1 MNKRIPFVPFSLQT
15 AKLVVKPFYGLGNRL
30 SRFFPG
36 LNIRLNQA
44 SIDVTPREYLA
55 IAFFSLWFWTTI
67 IFVLLLSFSLFITL
81 PENFIYVLTAAPLV
95 IGFLAFF
102 YIIQYPMLIISRKI
116 RDLDRYLLFALR
128 HMQVQIK
135 SGIPLFDTL
144 VSVSSGDYGL
154 IAEEFRGCVKKIST
168 GMSETNALEEL
179 IFKNPSIYFRR
190 VIWQIT
196 NAIRTG
202 ADLGGTLD
210 AIVDNLGDEQKVAIR
225 RYGSQLNPLSMMYMM
240 LAVILPS
247 LGITFLV
254 LLSTFSGFTV
264 SEIIFWFILTV
275 LIVFQFSFVGL
286 VKSRRPTIEL

>member
-1 MNKRIPFVPFSLQT
+1 MTKRIPFVPFPLTT
-15 AKLVVKPFYGLGNRL
+15 ARLVVKPFYGLGNRL
-30 SRFFPG
+30 LKIFPG
-36 LNIRLNQA
+36 LNVRLNQA
-44 SIDVTPREYLA
+44 DVEISPREYLA
-55 IAFFSLWFWTTI
+55 IAFFALWFWTTI
-67 IFVLLLSFSLFITL
+67 IFVLLLTFSLFIIL
-81 PENFIYVLTAAPLV
+81 PANFVYILTAAPLI

-102 YIIQYPMLIISRKI
+102 YIVQYPMLIISRKI

-135 SGIPLFDTL
+135 SGIPLFDGL
-144 VSVSSGDYGL
+144 VSISKGDYGL
-154 IAEEFRGCVKKIST
+154 ISEEFKKCVKKIST

-179 IFKNPSIYFRR
+179 IFKNPSMYFRR

-196 NAIRTG
+196 NAVRTG
-202 ADLGGTLD
+202 ADLSDTLN
-210 AIVDNLGDEQKVAIR
+210 AIVENLANEQKVAIR
-225 RYGSQLNPLSMMYMM
+225 KYGSQLNPLSMMYMM

-264 SEIIFWFILTV
+264 SEIIFWFILII

>member
-1 MNKRIPFVPFSLQT
+1 MSRRLPFIPFPLKM

-30 SRFFPG
+30 SKLFPG
-36 LNIRLNQA
+36 LNVRLSQTD
-44 SIDVTPREYLA
+44 IDMSPREYLA
-55 IAFFSLWFWTTI
+55 IAFFALWFWTTI
-67 IFVLLLSFSLFITL
+67 IFVILLTFSLFITL
-81 PENFIYVLTAAPLV
+81 PENFVYVLTIAPLV

-102 YIIQYPMLIISRKI
+102 YILQYPMLIISKKI
-116 RDLDRYLLFALR
+116 RDLDRHLLFALR
-128 HMQVQIK
+128 HMQVQVK
-135 SGIPLFDTL
+135 SGIPLFDGL
-144 VSVSSGDYGL
+144 VSISKGDYGL
-154 IAEEFRGCVKKIST
+154 ITEEFKKCVKKIST
-168 GMSETNALEEL
+168 GMSETNALEDL

-196 NAIRTG
+196 NAMRTG
-202 ADLGGTLD
+202 ADLANTLD
-210 AIVDNLGDEQKVAIR
+210 AIVENLADEQKVAIR

-264 SEIIFWFILTV
+264 SEVIFWFILTI

>member
-1 MNKRIPFVPFSLQT
+1 MNRRIPFVPFSMQM
-15 AKLVVKPFYGLGNRL
+15 ARSVVKPFYGVGNRL
-30 SRFFPG
+30 VKIFPG
-36 LNIRLNQA
+36 LNVRLNQA
-44 SIDVTPREYLA
+44 DIDISAREYLA
-55 IAFFSLWFWTTI
+55 IGFFALWFWTMM
-67 IFVLLLSFSLFITL
+67 IFILLLTLSLFITL
-81 PENFIYVLTAAPLV
+81 PENFIYVLTIAPLF

-102 YIIQYPMLIISRKI
+102 YIIQYPMLIISKKI
-116 RDLDRYLLFALR
+116 RDLDRHLLFALR
-128 HMQVQIK
+128 HMQVQVK
-135 SGIPLFDTL
+135 SGIPLFDGL
-144 VSVSSGDYGL
+144 VSISNGDYGL
-154 IAEEFRGCVKKIST
+154 ISEEFKKCVKKIST
-168 GMSETNALEEL
+168 GLSETNALEEL
-179 IFKNPSIYFRR
+179 VFKNPSLYFRR

-202 ADLGGTLD
+202 ADLADTLD
-210 AIVDNLGDEQKVAIR
+210 AIVDNLANEQKVAIR

-264 SEIIFWFILTV
+264 SEIIFWFILTI

>member
-1 MNKRIPFVPFSLQT
+1 MT
-15 AKLVVKPFYGLGNRL
+15 ARLVVKPFYGLGNRL
-30 SRFFPG
+30 SKFFPS
-36 LNIRLNQA
+36 LTVRLNQ
-44 SIDVTPREYLA
+44 SDIDISPREYLA
-55 IAFFSLWFWTTI
+55 IAFFALWFWTTI

-81 PENFIYVLTAAPLV
+81 PVNFVYVLTIAPLV

-102 YIIQYPMLIISRKI
+102 YIVQYPMLIISRKV

-128 HMQVQIK
+128 HMQVQVK
-135 SGIPLFDTL
+135 SGISLFDGL
-144 VSVSSGDYGL
+144 VSISNGDYGL
-154 IAEEFRGCVKKIST
+154 ISDEFRQCVKKIST
-168 GMSETNALEEL
+168 GLSETNALEEL
-179 IFKNPSIYFRR
+179 IFKNPSMYFRR

-196 NAIRTG
+196 NAVRTG
-202 ADLGGTLD
+202 ADLAGTLD
-210 AIVDNLGDEQKVAIR
+210 AIVDNLTNEQKVAIR

-254 LLSTFSGFTV
+254 ILSTFSGFAV
-264 SEIIFWFILTV
+264 SEIIFWFILTI

>member
-1 MNKRIPFVPFSLQT
+1 MNRRIPFIPFSLHT
-15 AKLVVKPFYGLGNRL
+15 ARLTVKPFYGVGNRL
-30 SRFFPG
+30 IKIFPG
-36 LNIRLNQA
+36 LNVRLNQA
-44 SIDVTPREYLA
+44 DIEISPREYLA
-55 IAFFSLWFWTTI
+55 IAFFALWFWTTI
-67 IFVLLLSFSLFITL
+67 IFVTLLTLSLFITL
-81 PENFIYVLTAAPLV
+81 PENFIYVLTAAPLA

-102 YIIQYPMLIISRKI
+102 YIIQYPMLIISKKT
-116 RDLDRYLLFALR
+116 RDLDRHLLFALR
-128 HMQVQIK
+128 HIQVQVK
-135 SGIPLFDTL
+135 SGIPLFDGL
-144 VSVSSGDYGL
+144 VSVSKGDYGL
-154 IAEEFRGCVKKIST
+154 ISEEFKKCVKKIST
-168 GMSETNALEEL
+168 GTSETNALEEL

-202 ADLGGTLD
+202 ADLTGTLD
-210 AIVDNLGDEQKVAIR
+210 AIVENLANEQKVAIR

-254 LLSTFSGFTV
+254 LLSTFSGFAV
-264 SEIIFWFILTV
+264 SEIIFWFILCI

>member
-1 MNKRIPFVPFSLQT
+1 MNQRIPFVLFPLQT
-15 AKLVVKPFYGLGNRL
+15 AKLIVKPFYGLGNRL
-30 SRFFPG
+30 SKIFPG
-36 LNIRLNQA
+36 LNIRLIQA
-44 SIDVTPREYLA
+44 SLDVTPREYLS
-55 IAFFSLWFWTTI
+55 IAFFALWFWTTI
-67 IFVLLLSFSLFITL
+67 MFVLLLTFTLFITL
-81 PENFIYVLTAAPLV
+81 PENFVYMLVSAPLI

-102 YIIQYPMLIISRKI
+102 YVIQYPMLIISRKI
-116 RDLDRYLLFALR
+116 RDLDRYLLFSLR

-135 SGIPLFDTL
+135 SGVPLFDAL
-144 VSVSSGDYGL
+144 VSVSNGDYGL
-154 IAEEFRGCVKKIST
+154 ISKEFKECVKKIST
-168 GMSETNALEEL
+168 SMSETDALEEL
-179 IFKNPSIYFRR
+179 IFKNPSLYFRR

-202 ADLGGTLD
+202 ADLGNTLD
-210 AIVDNLGDEQKVAIR
+210 AIVDNLGEEQKVAIR

-254 LLSTFSGFTV
+254 MLSTFSGFAV
-264 SEIIFWFILTV
+264 SEIIFWFILAI

>member
-1 MNKRIPFVPFSLQT
+1 MPFSLQM
-15 AKLVVKPFYGLGNRL
+15 ARLIVKPFYGLGNRL
-30 SRFFPG
+30 SKLFPG

-44 SIDVTPREYLA
+44 DIDISPREYLA
-55 IAFFSLWFWTTI
+55 IAFFALWFWTTM
-67 IFVLLLSFSLFITL
+67 IFVLLLTFSLFIVL
-81 PENFIYVLTAAPLV
+81 PENFVYVLTIAPLA

-102 YIIQYPMLIISRKI
+102 YIVQYPMLIISKKI
-116 RDLDRYLLFALR
+116 RDLDKYLLFALR

-135 SGIPLFDTL
+135 SGIPLFDGL
-144 VSVSSGDYGL
+144 VSISNGDYGL
-154 IAEEFRGCVKKIST
+154 ISEEFKKCVKKIST
-168 GMSETNALEEL
+168 GLSETNALEEL
-179 IFKNPSIYFRR
+179 IFKNPSMYFRR

-202 ADLGGTLD
+202 ADLAGTLD
-210 AIVDNLGDEQKVAIR
+210 AIVDNLANEQKVAIR

-254 LLSTFSGFTV
+254 LLSTFSGFAV
-264 SEIIFWFILTV
+264 SEIIFWFILTI

>member
-1 MNKRIPFVPFSLQT
+1 MNRRVPFMPFSLQM
-15 AKLVVKPFYGLGNRL
+15 ARLIVKPFYGLGNRL
-30 SRFFPG
+30 SKLFPG

-44 SIDVTPREYLA
+44 DIDISPREYLA
-55 IAFFSLWFWTTI
+55 IAFFALWFWTTI
-67 IFVLLLSFSLFITL
+67 IFVLLLTFSLFIVL
-81 PENFIYVLTAAPLV
+81 PENFVYVLTIAPLA

-102 YIIQYPMLIISRKI
+102 YIVQYPMLIISKKI
-116 RDLDRYLLFALR
+116 RDLDKYLLFALR

-135 SGIPLFDTL
+135 SGIPLFDGL
-144 VSVSSGDYGL
+144 VSISNGDYGL
-154 IAEEFRGCVKKIST
+154 ISEEFKKCVKKIST
-168 GMSETNALEEL
+168 GLSETNALEEL
-179 IFKNPSIYFRR
+179 IFKNPSMYFRR

-202 ADLGGTLD
+202 ADLAGTLD
-210 AIVDNLGDEQKVAIR
+210 AIVDNLANEQKVAIR

-254 LLSTFSGFTV
+254 LLSTFSGFAV
-264 SEIIFWFILTV
+264 SEIIFWFILTI

>member
-1 MNKRIPFVPFSLQT
+1 MKRRIPFVPFSLPM
-15 AKLVVKPFYGLGNRL
+15 ARLVVKPFYGLGNRL
-30 SRFFPG
+30 SKFFPG
-36 LNIRLNQA
+36 LNVRLTQA
-44 SIDVTPREYLA
+44 DIDISPREYLA
-55 IAFFSLWFWTTI
+55 IAFFALWFWTTI
-67 IFVLLLSFSLFITL
+67 IFVLLLTLSLFITL
-81 PENFIYVLTAAPLV
+81 PENFVYVLTLAPLA

-102 YIIQYPMLIISRKI
+102 YIVQYPMLIISRKI
-116 RDLDRYLLFALR
+116 RDLDKYLLFALR

-135 SGIPLFDTL
+135 SGIPLFDGL
-144 VSVSSGDYGL
+144 VSVSNGDYGL
-154 IAEEFRGCVKKIST
+154 ISEEFKKCVKKIST
-168 GMSETNALEEL
+168 GLSETNALEEM

-202 ADLGGTLD
+202 ADLADTLD
-210 AIVDNLGDEQKVAIR
+210 AIVENLSNEQKVAIR

-264 SEIIFWFILTV
+264 SEIIFWFILGI
-275 LIVFQFSFVGL
+275 LIVFQFAFVGL

>member
-1 MNKRIPFVPFSLQT
+1 MIRRIPFIPFSLPM
-15 AKLVVKPFYGLGNRL
+15 ARMVVKPFYGLGNRL
-30 SRFFPG
+30 SNFFPG
-36 LNIRLNQA
+36 INIRLNQA
-44 SIDVTPREYLA
+44 DIKISPREYFA
-55 IAFFSLWFWTTI
+55 IAFFALWFWATI
-67 IFVLLLSFSLFITL
+67 LFLLLLMFSLFITL
-81 PENFIYVLTAAPLV
+81 PENFVYVMTITPLI

-102 YIIQYPMLIISRKI
+102 YIVQYPMLIISKKV
-116 RDLDRYLLFALR
+116 RDLDRHLLFALR
-128 HMQVQIK
+128 HMQVQVK
-135 SGIPLFDTL
+135 SGIPLFDGL
-144 VSVSSGDYGL
+144 VSVSNGDYGL
-154 IAEEFRGCVKKIST
+154 IADEFKKCVKKIST
-168 GMSETNALEEL
+168 GLSETNALEEL
-179 IFKNPSIYFRR
+179 IFKNPSLYFRR

-202 ADLGGTLD
+202 ADLANTLD
-210 AIVDNLGDEQKVAIR
+210 AIVENLANEQKVAIR

-264 SEIIFWFILTV
+264 SEIIFWFILTI

>member
-1 MNKRIPFVPFSLQT
+1 
-15 AKLVVKPFYGLGNRL
+15 
-30 SRFFPG
+30 
-36 LNIRLNQA
+36 
-44 SIDVTPREYLA
+44 
-55 IAFFSLWFWTTI
+55 
-67 IFVLLLSFSLFITL
+67 
-81 PENFIYVLTAAPLV
+81 
-95 IGFLAFF
+95 
-102 YIIQYPMLIISRKI
+102 MLIISRKI

-144 VSVSSGDYGL
+144 VSVSNGDYGL
-154 IAEEFRGCVKKIST
+154 ITEEFKKCVKKIST

-264 SEIIFWFILTV
+264 SEIIFWFILTI

>member
-1 MNKRIPFVPFSLQT
+1 MKKRIPFVPFSLPM
-15 AKLVVKPFYGLGNRL
+15 ARLVVKPFYGLGNRL
-30 SRFFPG
+30 SKFFPG
-36 LNIRLNQA
+36 LNVRLTQA
-44 SIDVTPREYLA
+44 DIDISPREYLA
-55 IAFFSLWFWTTI
+55 IAFFALWFWTTI
-67 IFVLLLSFSLFITL
+67 IFVLLLTLSLFITL
-81 PENFIYVLTAAPLV
+81 PENFVYVLTLAPLA

-102 YIIQYPMLIISRKI
+102 YIVQYPMLIISRKI
-116 RDLDRYLLFALR
+116 RDLDKYLLFALR

-135 SGIPLFDTL
+135 SGIPLFDGL
-144 VSVSSGDYGL
+144 VSVSNGDYGL
-154 IAEEFRGCVKKIST
+154 ISEEFKKCVKKIST
-168 GMSETNALEEL
+168 GLSETNALEEM

-202 ADLGGTLD
+202 ADLADTLD
-210 AIVDNLGDEQKVAIR
+210 AIVENLSNEQKVAIR

-264 SEIIFWFILTV
+264 SEMIFWFILGI
-275 LIVFQFSFVGL
+275 LIVFQFAFVGL

>member
-1 MNKRIPFVPFSLQT
+1 MM
-15 AKLVVKPFYGLGNRL
+15 
-30 SRFFPG
+30 
-36 LNIRLNQA
+36 
-44 SIDVTPREYLA
+44 
-55 IAFFSLWFWTTI
+55 
-67 IFVLLLSFSLFITL
+67 IFILLLTLSLFITL
-81 PENFIYVLTAAPLV
+81 PENFIYVLTIAPLF

-102 YIIQYPMLIISRKI
+102 YIIQYPMLIISKKI
-116 RDLDRYLLFALR
+116 RDLDRHLLFALR
-128 HMQVQIK
+128 HMQVQVK
-135 SGIPLFDTL
+135 SGIPLFDGL
-144 VSVSSGDYGL
+144 VSISNGDYGL
-154 IAEEFRGCVKKIST
+154 ISEEFKKCVKKIST
-168 GMSETNALEEL
+168 GLSETNALEEL
-179 IFKNPSIYFRR
+179 VFKNPSLYFRR

-202 ADLGGTLD
+202 ADLADTLD
-210 AIVDNLGDEQKVAIR
+210 AIVDNLANEQKVAIR

-264 SEIIFWFILTV
+264 SEIIFWFILTI

>member
-1 MNKRIPFVPFSLQT
+1 MNKRIPFVLFSLQT

-36 LNIRLNQA
+36 LNIRLTQA
-44 SIDVTPREYLA
+44 NIDVTPREYLA

-67 IFVLLLSFSLFITL
+67 IFVSLLSFSLFITL
-81 PENFIYVLTAAPLV
+81 PENFIYILTAAPLV
-95 IGFLAFF
+95 IGFLSFF

-144 VSVSSGDYGL
+144 VSVSNGDYGL
-154 IAEEFRGCVKKIST
+154 ITEEFKKCVKKIST

-264 SEIIFWFILTV
+264 SEIIFWFILTI

>member
-1 MNKRIPFVPFSLQT
+1 MSQRIPFIPFSLQV
-15 AKLVVKPFYGLGNRL
+15 AKLIVKPFYGLGNRL
-30 SRFFPG
+30 SKIFPG
-36 LNIRLNQA
+36 LNIRLSQA
-44 SIDVTPREYLA
+44 SLDVTPREYLS
-55 IAFFSLWFWTTI
+55 IAFFALWVWTTI
-67 IFVLLLSFSLFITL
+67 MFVLLLTFTLFITL
-81 PENFIYVLTAAPLV
+81 PENFVYMLTVIPLA

-102 YIIQYPMLIISRKI
+102 YVIQYPMLIISRKI
-116 RDLDRYLLFALR
+116 RDLDRYLLFSLR

-144 VSVSSGDYGL
+144 VSVSNGDYGL
-154 IAEEFRGCVKKIST
+154 ISDEFRECVKKIST

-264 SEIIFWFILTV
+264 SEMIFWFILAV
-275 LIVFQFSFVGL
+275 LIIFQFSFVGL